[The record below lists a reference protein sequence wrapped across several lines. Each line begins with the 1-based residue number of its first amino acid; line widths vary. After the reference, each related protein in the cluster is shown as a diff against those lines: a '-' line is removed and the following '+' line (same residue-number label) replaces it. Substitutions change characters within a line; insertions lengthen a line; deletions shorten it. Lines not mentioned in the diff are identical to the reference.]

1 MAGYICVKCESEIDI
16 NPVKEKIICPECSGR
31 IILKKRPKAKKT
43 VKAR

>member
-1 MAGYICVKCESEIDI
+1 MVGYICAKCEAEIDI

-31 IILKKRPKAKKT
+31 IILKKRPRNKKT

>member
-1 MAGYICVKCESEIDI
+1 MVGYKCARCDSEIDI

-31 IILKKRPKAKKT
+31 VILKKRPKQKKT